1 MQQMP
6 RKYVANYEQLA
17 RKRGYK
23 DPLTYLWE
31 RFEAERRRENHE
43 AAIAL
48 AAVAFSEA
56 IVVGAVI
63 VGELLILAR
72 DSVVQVEGVVSE
84 IHKVITD

>member
-48 AAVAFSEA
+48 AMT
-56 IVVGAVI
+56 
-63 VGELLILAR
+63 LLPYGHGKQGQV
-72 DSVVQVEGVVSE
+72 DSKG
-84 IHKVITD
+84 KTITATVFKLE

>member
-1 MQQMP
+1 MIP
-6 RKYVANYEQLA
+6 
-17 RKRGYK
+17 KRQ
-23 DPLTYLWE
+23 PNATLTL
-31 RFEAERRRENHE
+31 RGGE

-84 IHKVITD
+84 T